1 MYAISKFHDNPSP
14 SSVVIQGYL
23 ELCPPARLSCNFMRS
38 VLALKFNERNLTMRT
53 AAATHAIP
61 FWSVLYTRIAAY
73 AVRVAALCGKKQQ
86 QMEFLVNLHG
96 SRRFQVALETDATF
110 CSAALPSGSRN
121 DPTKPPSPLHKSC
134 YLTSLY
140 CQTKDLSKKLVD
152 KIVCMLKN

>member
-1 MYAISKFHDNPSP
+1 MYAIPKFHDDPSP

-23 ELCPPARLSCNFMRS
+23 ELCPPARLPCNFMRS

-61 FWSVLYTRIAAY
+61 FWSVLYPRIAAF

-121 DPTKPPSPLHKSC
+121 DPTKLPPS
-134 YLTSLY
+134 TSLS
-140 CQTKDLSKKLVD
+140 T
-152 KIVCMLKN
+152 